1 MDHRH
6 ACETETTLKPSI
18 ASHAIQS
25 REGLLIIRDVGSPYQ
40 CSAPTRWMR
49 RERERE
55 EEQELQVNKQ
65 EGFRL
70 W

>member
-1 MDHRH
+1 MDHCH
-6 ACETETTLKPSI
+6 ACETQHRI
-18 ASHAIQS
+18 ACNPEQGGTPNHPGRRQS
-25 REGLLIIRDVGSPYQ
+25 VPVQ
-40 CSAPTRWMR
+40 CPDPMGRWMR
-49 RERERE
+49 RE